1 METDLIRKKF
11 TELFGS
17 GESPVS
23 LSFAPGRVNLIGD
36 HTDYNGGLVMP
47 CAISF
52 GTLLMLRKNNDRV
65 MRFHSLNMPDSA
77 SVHLSEVKKK
87 HSIEWTNYP
96 LGVINQLIPHGFHL
110 TGVDMLFWGNIPA
123 GAGLS
128 SSASIAMATAVA
140 FNHSFTLNIDK
151 LDLVKLAQKAE
162 NEFVGVNCGMMD
174 QFASGMCKTGHAMLL
189 DCNTLEYRHLPLQMK
204 DYSIVIANTGKER
217 SLAQSAYNQR
227 VDECNKA
234 VQYISRIKPVRNL
247 SELTYQEFIHLMHHI
262 PDITIRKRA
271 KHVVSENQRVL
282 DAANALQKGNLRLFG
297 KLMNA
302 SHNSLK
308 YDYEVTG
315 SELDILADEA
325 RKVDGV
331 LGARMTGAGF
341 GGCTVNIVENR
352 TVKKFTETVGHNY
365 NKASGLSAQFY
376 ICATNDGAR
385 IVQI

>member
-1 METDLIRKKF
+1 MKKKF

-17 GESPVS
+17 GEFPAT
-23 LSFAPGRVNLIGD
+23 LSFAPGRVNLIGE

-52 GTLLMLRKNNDRV
+52 GTLLMLSKNNDQV
-65 MRFHSLNMPDSA
+65 MRFHSLNMPESA
-77 SVHLSEVKKK
+77 AVSLSEVAKKQPV
-87 HSIEWTNYP
+87 EWVNYP
-96 LGVINQLIPHGFHL
+96 LGVINQLISLGLQP

-128 SSASIAMATAVA
+128 SSASIGMATAVA
-140 FNHSFTLNIDK
+140 FNHGFTLNIDIV
-151 LDLVKLAQKAE
+151 DLVKVVQQAE
-162 NEFVGVNCGMMD
+162 NEFVGVNCGIMD
-174 QFASGMCKTGHAMLL
+174 QFASGMGKKEHAILL

-217 SLAQSAYNQR
+217 DLAQSAYNQR
-227 VDECNKA
+227 VEECNKA
-234 VQYISRIKPVRNL
+234 VQYVSRIKPVRTL

-282 DAANALQKGNLRLFG
+282 DAAAALQKGNLRLFG

-352 TVKKFTETVGHNY
+352 TVKKFIEIVGHNY

-376 ICATNDGAR
+376 ICETSGGAR
-385 IVQI
+385 LVQN